1 MGSRSKALVSFRSQS
16 ASASASAAA
25 SAAAS
30 FETVRLRFGAEDDDE
45 DPADKEFAAPA
56 DLVLL
61 LDEDR
66 ERPAVPGRLLLLE
79 EEEVEDDALTVLA
92 PCCLAFSSTVPF
104 PVPALDVVFATL
116 EEEEE
121 EEEEEGADERSKMP
135 AFSSAARRD
144 RRTVRISSRMARC
157 SADLWS

>member
-104 PVPALDVVFATL
+104 PVPALDVVFAAL
-116 EEEEE
+116 EEE

-157 SADLWS
+157 CADL

>member
-79 EEEVEDDALTVLA
+79 EEEVEDALFEKAVVDVQAEEDAKA
-92 PCCLAFSSTVPF
+92 A
-104 PVPALDVVFATL
+104 
-116 EEEEE
+116 
-121 EEEEEGADERSKMP
+121 EREAKKASGSP
-135 AFSSAARRD
+135 
-144 RRTVRISSRMARC
+144 
-157 SADLWS
+157 

>member
-1 MGSRSKALVSFRSQS
+1 MGSRSKALVSFRSQL

-45 DPADKEFAAPA
+45 DPDDKEFAVPE

-79 EEEVEDDALTVLA
+79 EEEVADDALTVFA
-92 PCCLAFSSTVPF
+92 PCCFAFSSPVPF
-104 PVPALDVVFATL
+104 PVPVLDAVFPIL
-116 EEEEE
+116 EDD
-121 EEEEEGADERSKMP
+121 EEEGADERSKMP
-135 AFSSAARRD
+135 AFSSAARRE

-157 SADLWS
+157 CADLWS